1 MKKLA
6 PTLLAAALVSSTAWA
21 QLPPIIASSQP
32 YQPLTAGTVVSAL
45 NGDDQ
50 GVLVPLGFSF
60 PYFGQSYTHV
70 MLNSNGVLVLGTAA
84 TTVCATGCN
93 GNATFP
99 STATPNP
106 ALAAFWDDLD
116 LRVSGSVRTLTS
128 PGQFAVEY
136 VAVPRFVTPTSSVT
150 FQIKLNASGTIT
162 FHYGSIVGAAT
173 TFSASAG
180 FENPTGT
187 LGANLLAGCT
197 TSCAVAN
204 FPPNAVFTIGEPN
217 EADLAVSTVTIANF
231 TTQMDGNLNF
241 TVNSTL
247 RNFGRTA
254 ANNFMWRAYISRDQ
268 ELDLTATDGGAD
280 QQVAEGGPHSLEA
293 VDGGFLPDGGLS
305 VIAVTASAAT
315 TTPPATG
322 EYFVLVRVDA
332 TDTVMEASEANNLG
346 STTTAFVQGIDL
358 VATSISGPL
367 TTGGGNPENFAIS
380 FFNRGTTPAGNVG
393 FRILLSADTVL
404 DASDFPLFTGTRM
417 VSGGETITQTVP
429 VTIPANAPSGQF
441 HFLLQIDP
449 AGTVLEANETNN
461 VVASAAKV
469 DVRRADLV
477 NEQVQFVDPVTGL
490 STSSARFGDPVV
502 LKVRFRNTG
511 GANANNFRVALV
523 LSTDS
528 SLSLLSDTYVCDQVV
543 PQTVPSTVSTEVT
556 LNCTLP
562 ARNTASV
569 PFRTGP
575 YFVFGVV
582 DSSGAV
588 FETNKANNSLML
600 GPIRI
605 TEPGADLAVTSIT
618 APASAGVGEIVPV
631 VRTLRNIGNLDAPQV
646 TYRFFASANDII
658 TSDDVPLR
666 IVDNAGMPRDFG
678 SITLGRGGS
687 DTATE
692 LVQLPG
698 TMAAGTYYVG
708 CLIDLEGTAQ
718 TELDVTNNAL
728 ASRSMVVAPSSLRV
742 VNTSLPDAVVGR
754 PYTFRLSAVGEQ
766 GPSTWR
772 IDPLLGPAP
781 AWLNIG
787 VNDGLLT
794 GTPSGAN
801 GSEVVGVT
809 VIVANAGRQSAV
821 RLALRVLPTTSS
833 LEITSTSLPAVVNS
847 SASQYL
853 FSLGAAGGV
862 RPYSWRLAGGTLPT
876 GMSLSPEGVLS
887 GAPRNATNGSLALNL
902 EVRDAVGGRATR
914 ALALRLIAP
923 GAITFRTLFI
933 TDALVGQEY
942 LQDIAVANQ
951 DGSMLA
957 KPLTWRV
964 TGAVPNGIAVTPQAE
979 LITVAGRPTQAGNFS
994 FTISV
999 EDNNGRT
1006 DSLAFTLTVYP
1017 PRYRVVTALPEVL
1030 RPGEVVSVSLN
1041 VSPSG
1046 EVKYQV
1052 VNGLLPPGLALDERG
1067 LISGTVAEEGAEG
1080 TWSFVAEV
1088 RDASGMSGLTP
1099 LALRV
1104 ERLPRAVGCSAAGTA
1119 APAWMLLMVLM
1130 LRRRNLSLRRGER
1143 SVRRTG

>member
-6 PTLLAAALVSSTAWA
+6 VALLVASSTAWA
-21 QLPPIIASSQP
+21 QLPPIIASTQP
-32 YQPLTAGTVVSAL
+32 YQPLIGATVVSAL
-45 NGDDQ
+45 NGDDE

-70 MLNSNGVLVLGTAA
+70 MLNSNGVLVLGTS
-84 TTVCATGCN
+84 TTTLCTFGCN
-93 GNATFP
+93 NNVAFP
-99 STATPNP
+99 STNTPNP

-116 LRVSGSVRTLTS
+116 LSASGSVRTLTS

-136 VAVPRFVTPTSSVT
+136 VAVPRYVSPTSNVT
-150 FQIKLNASGTIT
+150 FQIKLNAAGSIT
-162 FHYGSIVGAAT
+162 FHYGSIVGTPT

-187 LGANLLAGCT
+187 LGANLIAGCT

-217 EADLAVSTVTIANF
+217 EADLSVSAVTIASF
-231 TTQMDGNLNF
+231 TTQMDGNLSF

-247 RNFGRTA
+247 RNFGRTP

-268 ELDLTATDGGAD
+268 QLDLTATDGGAD
-280 QQVAEGGPHSLEA
+280 QQVAEGGPNSLEA

-305 VIAVTASAAT
+305 TVAVTASAVT

-346 STTTAFVQGIDL
+346 STTTAFVQGTDL
-358 VATSISGPL
+358 VATSTSGP
-367 TTGGGNPENFAIS
+367 TSTGGGNPENFSIS
-380 FFNRGTTPAGNVG
+380 FFNRGTTPAGSVG
-393 FRILLSADTVL
+393 FRILLSADQLL

-429 VTIPANAPSGQF
+429 VTIPPNAPSGQF
-441 HFLLQIDP
+441 YFLLQLDP
-449 AGTVLEANETNN
+449 ASTVTEANEANN

-477 NEQVQFVDPVTGL
+477 NEQVQFLDPITAL
-490 STSSARFGDPVV
+490 STSSARFGDPVQM
-502 LKVRFRNTG
+502 KVRLRNTG

-523 LSTDS
+523 LSTDT

-543 PQTVPSTVSTEVT
+543 PQTAPSTVSTEVT

-562 ARNTASV
+562 MRNTANV

-631 VRTLRNIGNLDAPQV
+631 VRTLRNVGNLDAPQV
-646 TYRFFASANDII
+646 IYRFFASANDII
-658 TSDDVPLR
+658 TSDDVPLG
-666 IVDNAGMPRDFG
+666 IVETGGMLRDFG
-678 SITLGRGGS
+678 TITLARGAS
-687 DTATE
+687 ETATE
-692 LVQLPG
+692 LVRLPG
-698 TMAAGTYYVG
+698 TMAPGTYYVG
-708 CLIDLEGTAQ
+708 CLIDSEGTAT
-718 TELDVTNNAL
+718 TELDVSNNAL

-772 IDPLLGPAP
+772 IDPLLGGAAP
-781 AWLNIG
+781 AWLRIG

-794 GTPSGAN
+794 GTPTGSN

-809 VIVANAGRQSAV
+809 VLLENAGRQSAV
-821 RLALRVLPTTSS
+821 RLALRVLPTTTS
-833 LEITSTSLPAVVNS
+833 LEISSTSLPAVVNS
-847 SASQYL
+847 SASQYQ
-853 FSLGAAGGV
+853 FALGAAGGV
-862 RPYSWRLAGGTLPT
+862 RPYTWRLAGGTLPT
-876 GMSLSPEGVLS
+876 GITLSADGVLS

-902 EVRDAVGGRATR
+902 EVRDAVGGRASR
-914 ALALRLIAP
+914 LLALRLIAP

-933 TDALVGQEY
+933 ADALVGQEY
-942 LQDIAVANQ
+942 LQDIAVANL

-964 TGAVPNGIAVTPQAE
+964 TGAVPNGLTVTPQAE
-979 LITVAGRPTQAGNFS
+979 LITVAGRATQAGTFG
-994 FTISV
+994 FTLSV

-1006 DSLAFTLTVYP
+1006 DSLEFTLTVHP
-1017 PRYRVVTALPEVL
+1017 QRYRVVTGLPEVL
-1030 RPGEVVSVSLN
+1030 KPGEVVSVALN

-1052 VNGLLPPGLALDERG
+1052 VNGLLPPGLTLNESG
-1067 LISGTVAEEGAEG
+1067 LVSGTVAEDGAVG

-1088 RDASGMSGLTP
+1088 RDANGMTGLTP
-1099 LALRV
+1099 LSLRV
-1104 ERLPRAVGCSAAGTA
+1104 ERLPRAAGCSAVATG
-1119 APAWMLLMVLM
+1119 APAWLLVMALV
-1130 LRRRNLSLRRGER
+1130 LRRRRASPRFKDC
-1143 SVRRTG
+1143 